1 MCIYIHLIYIFAE
14 CKCIYI
20 YNMYIYIYI
29 QKICVCMRIMQYIY
43 IYIYVCI
50 MYIHIYVYIYTILTY
65 VYMYNVYV
73 YTYIIY
79 IYMYAHI
86 IYIPIC
92 CAQLEQYFPHFLLSQ
107 HLDPSAPSH
116 STRSWSRPLPLPMVK
131 TTCIRE
137 RKACNT
143 PDIFEDNRRITFCA
157 TKTKIMRYL
166 EDPKKGKSLSKTVE
180 KN

>member
-1 MCIYIHLIYIFAE
+1 
-14 CKCIYI
+14 
-20 YNMYIYIYI
+20 
-29 QKICVCMRIMQYIY
+29 
-43 IYIYVCI
+43 
-50 MYIHIYVYIYTILTY
+50 
-65 VYMYNVYV
+65 
-73 YTYIIY
+73 
-79 IYMYAHI
+79 MYAHI